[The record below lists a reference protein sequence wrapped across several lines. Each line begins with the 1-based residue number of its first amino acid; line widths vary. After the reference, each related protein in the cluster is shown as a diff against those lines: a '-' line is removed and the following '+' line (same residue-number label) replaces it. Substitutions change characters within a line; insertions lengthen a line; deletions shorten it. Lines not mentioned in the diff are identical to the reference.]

1 MLLVFVHEANKENCL
16 AYCDSWIPLV
26 KREVKIFGLAMSGRR
41 CPLGFSP
48 FICIRNRT
56 LSKGLVRYPNRRWIA
71 TSTPLLLQ
79 ETFFHCCGRSATQR
93 PRQIVK
99 TFSTSV
105 VPHSEPAT
113 AQLDGSPLSGSG
125 VDDLPDNLEKLTVK
139 ELKELLAKRS
149 LKTSGLKAE
158 LVSRLRKY
166 IDTVSAPPPDRT
178 NSAEEMTKEE
188 VTESISLREVDN
200 QFAGKTAVPVQIDS
214 EFSVQS
220 TESVSEERPITTT
233 EQPSIRQNI
242 PSEAAPDMDTMSTA
256 LEGPSIHEMIDHAEP
271 PDSTMSSIPNAK
283 PTADIETSMSVQ
295 NIPESP
301 LPECASPEAA
311 SLISSTLPSAF
322 TTAET
327 SQPVLTPGLPS
338 ELGNEQISIASAESV
353 PSPSPVEVY
362 EPAFTP
368 VPSEVEI
375 PAPSRKRDFNL
386 DRLERLVAL
395 AFVSDRVIR
404 VQDLLLDLHHQTTSL
419 AKHNKPTKSAK
430 LPKERTVKSARPP
443 VHPSLTKKTIE
454 LEALTQWHPGAVFAA
469 PDITLDQD
477 STPRTHEKRLERLM
491 DLRARMFA
499 ARAFEREIRKGP
511 QRNNYLLDFRD
522 FPNSYLTA
530 FQLKFI
536 NILGEYRKDQSPEKT
551 EHSQFESAW
560 NDTLREFAR
569 EGGHRFVRKF
579 EKAMREEGPEKTP
592 ERTVDEVKRRAWLL
606 RERYIPI
613 DALATFLAP
622 ENVGQQKA
630 AESDWFRQREYMLKH
645 RKKIIEDE
653 QTPQP
658 TLEPHIPTGNNHI
671 VSVSGRLESPADVE
685 TLSKVGLTDSSTPIQ
700 AIPKARIEAPSLFAH
715 LNAKKK
721 SPTQELD
728 ARKTNLAQALK
739 SGVNSSAN
747 LRLPSKAKQ
756 DADTAVPKESKAAQL
771 STADSPLP
779 DPDARPDPNVPVAK
793 TTDEKPFQKQ
803 PSEYV
808 YEETIKELLDLT
820 NGKRKRDKPED
831 ANNSGWN
838 LYAYKIFH
846 LKNMRKTLRLA
857 ITNRTRREFLRR
869 AEVDSHVGPFSSD
882 ANPICQIFN
891 PMWERLGL
899 MEYISEIKSTHE
911 ENEFEVMFKNIDGAS
926 AFINRVDEHWL
937 DDRTIG
943 QVHATWKPEGEGN
956 HWENSTKAVLT
967 FPKRT
972 LDIWRMEAV
981 KRGAP
986 IGKDGYPEVQ
996 WTRAIWAVVTRMR
1009 YSIGSFGDAQSFR
1022 VMRETP
1028 YRVVADIMFKDS
1040 EALQQ
1045 FLRRKSEH
1053 HISNEWKDRF
1063 FAREWWKFGY

>member
-1 MLLVFVHEANKENCL
+1 
-16 AYCDSWIPLV
+16 
-26 KREVKIFGLAMSGRR
+26 MSGRR

-48 FICIRNRT
+48 FICIRYRT
-56 LSKGLVRYPNRRWIA
+56 LAKGLVHYPNRRWIA

-79 ETFFHCCGRSATQR
+79 EAIFLCSWRGATQR
-93 PRQIVK
+93 HRRIVK
-99 TFSTSV
+99 TLSTSAV
-105 VPHSEPAT
+105 SRSQPAT
-113 AQLDGSPLSGSG
+113 AQHDGSSLSESD
-125 VDDLPDNLEKLTVK
+125 VDALPSNLEKLTVK

-158 LVSRLRKY
+158 LIARLRKY
-166 IDTVSAPPPDRT
+166 IDTVGTPPPDRT

-188 VTESISLREVDN
+188 VTESINLRDVSN
-200 QFAGKTAVPVQIDS
+200 QLAEETAAPVQIDS
-214 EFSVQS
+214 ELSVQS
-220 TESVSEERPITTT
+220 TEFFSEERPITTT
-233 EQPSIRQNI
+233 DQPCVRENI

-256 LEGPSIHEMIDHAEP
+256 SEGPSVHQMIDHPVPFPE
-271 PDSTMSSIPNAK
+271 STMASIPNAK
-283 PTADIETSMSVQ
+283 PVADIETSMSMQ

-301 LPECASPEAA
+301 LPDCASPEAT
-311 SLISSTLPSAF
+311 SLLPSFLPSAF
-322 TTAET
+322 KSAET
-327 SQPVLTPGLPS
+327 SQPVLTPGPPS
-338 ELGNEQISIASAESV
+338 ESANEQISIVSADSV
-353 PSPSPVEVY
+353 PSTAPVEVY
-362 EPAFTP
+362 EPTFTP
-368 VPSEVEI
+368 VPSQVEI

-386 DRLERLVAL
+386 DRVERLVAF
-395 AFVSDRVIR
+395 AFVRDRIIR
-404 VQDLLLDLHHQTTSL
+404 VQDVLLELHHQTIPLL

-430 LPKERTVKSARPP
+430 LAQERIVKPSSPQVR
-443 VHPSLTKKTIE
+443 PSLSEKTIE
-454 LEALTQWHPGAVFAA
+454 REALTQWQPGAVFAA

-477 STPRTHEKRLERLM
+477 STPHTHEKRLERLM

-511 QRNNYLLDFRD
+511 QRNNYLLNFRD

-536 NILGEYRKDQSPEKT
+536 KILAEYRKDQSPEKT

-560 NDTLREFAR
+560 NDTVREFAR

-579 EKAMREEGPEKTP
+579 EKAMRDEGQGKTSDG
-592 ERTVDEVKRRAWLL
+592 TVDEVKRRAWLL

-613 DALATFLAP
+613 DALASFLAP
-622 ENVGQQKA
+622 ENLGRQPPA
-630 AESDWFRQREYMLKH
+630 SESDWFRQREYMMKH
-645 RKKIIEDE
+645 RKKTIEDE
-653 QTPQP
+653 QAPQP
-658 TLEPHIPTGNNHI
+658 TLNAHIPTGDSI
-671 VSVSGRLESPADVE
+671 GSASGQLESPAEVE
-685 TLSKVGLTDSSTPIQ
+685 TLSKVRLIDSSTPTQ
-700 AIPKARIEAPSLFAH
+700 AIQKARIEAPSLFAH

-721 SPTQELD
+721 APTQALD

-739 SGVNSSAN
+739 NGVNLAAN
-747 LRLPSKAKQ
+747 LQLQSEAKP
-756 DADTAVPKESKAAQL
+756 DGDTAIPKESKAAQL

-779 DPDARPDPNVPVAK
+779 DPDAKPAPNITVAK

-808 YEETIKELLDLT
+808 YEETVKELLAFI
-820 NGKRKRDKPED
+820 NGKRNQDKPED
-831 ANNSGWN
+831 ANNYGWK
-838 LYAYKIFH
+838 LYAYKIFL
-846 LKNMRKTLRLA
+846 LKNMRKTLSLA

-869 AEVDSHVGPFSSD
+869 AEADSRVGPFSTD
-882 ANPICQIFN
+882 TNPVCQIFN

-899 MEYISEIKSTHE
+899 MEYISEIRSTHE
-911 ENEFEVMFKNIDGAS
+911 ENVFEVTFKNIDGAS

-943 QVHATWKPEGEGN
+943 QVHATWKPEGEGK
-956 HWENSTKAVLT
+956 HWEKSTKAVLT

-972 LDIWRMEAV
+972 LDIWRTEAV

-1009 YSIGSFGDAQSFR
+1009 YSIGSFGDARSFR
-1022 VMRETP
+1022 VMHETP
-1028 YRVVADIMFKDS
+1028 YRVVADIIFKDS
-1040 EALQQ
+1040 EVLQQ

-1063 FAREWWKFGY
+1063 FARERWKFGY